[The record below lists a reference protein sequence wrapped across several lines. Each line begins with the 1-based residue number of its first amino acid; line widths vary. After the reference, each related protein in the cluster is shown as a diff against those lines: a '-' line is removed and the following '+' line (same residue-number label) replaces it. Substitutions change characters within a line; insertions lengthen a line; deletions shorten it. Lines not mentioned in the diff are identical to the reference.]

1 MDHSRWHKQRKALA
15 PAFGP
20 VVVNAQ
26 FPSLKRHLAVRRCA
40 ASLLRIYADR
50 GQQYVGFLD
59 KAASTSKVV
68 DFSLLNVLLTLDFV
82 GEVAFGVDL
91 HAIEQG
97 ENCRVMQIFQ
107 TLLPELMKC
116 GLFPLRAKI
125 PILQSTRDMHAAI
138 AELRSMANNAVQKCR
153 QDDTPK
159 GPSSKRIFEILAQ

>member
-1 MDHSRWHKQRKALA
+1 M
-15 PAFGP
+15 
-20 VVVNAQ
+20 
-26 FPSLKRHLAVRRCA
+26 
-40 ASLLRIYADR
+40 
-50 GQQYVGFLD
+50 D
-59 KAASTSKVV
+59 KAASSSEVV

-82 GEVAFGVDL
+82 GEVAFGIDL

-97 ENCRVMQIFQ
+97 ESCRVMQIFQ
-107 TLLPELMKC
+107 TVLPELMKC